1 MASQKVKACPEVRR
15 VLIMGLNFHDDSFIT
30 WQEDDTPVRVSREN
44 QFFFSGHNYTLSD
57 EAIRKGLCFLR
68 VSQFIYDTKP
78 PFFMM
83 TRELHDRIRSIIL
96 DRDNGRIIR
105 INGTEILI
113 FEDYEEKSEIY
124 GNMEA
129 DSIRASKTPVSVL
142 YDGMRQNSRAA
153 INELLDRGLPLR

>member
-1 MASQKVKACPEVRR
+1 
-15 VLIMGLNFHDDSFIT
+15 
-30 WQEDDTPVRVSREN
+30 
-44 QFFFSGHNYTLSD
+44 
-57 EAIRKGLCFLR
+57 
-68 VSQFIYDTKP
+68 
-78 PFFMM
+78 MM

-142 YDGMRQNSRAA
+142 YDGLRQNSKEA